1 MLHSVLQTKEAQMRQ
16 SSGERKS
23 IWVQDAGFDAGRRLE
38 SNTEADVC
46 VVGAGIAGL
55 TTAYMLTQRGRS
67 VVVLDDGAIGGGET
81 GRTTAHLS
89 NALDDRYFELE
100 RLHGVDGARLAA
112 DSHTQAITAIESIVR
127 QEQIACGF
135 ERVDGYLFLV
145 PGDDPDILAR
155 ELDAAHRVGLAG
167 VHRVE
172 RSPLPSYDLGPSLCF
187 PDQAQFHPMKY
198 VAGLARAIEG
208 RGGRIYTRAHADA
221 IEGGDDAHVRTSDGH
236 VVKAGAIVVATNT
249 PVNDRVVIH
258 TKQSAY
264 RTYAIAMAVA
274 SGSVP
279 RALFWDTADPYH
291 YVRVTT
297 TDEGADLLIVGGEDH
312 KTGQAD
318 DTERRFSSL
327 ADWARERF
335 PSARE
340 VTCAWSGQVMEPVDS
355 LAFIGRNP
363 NDAPNVYVVT
373 GDSGNGMTHGT
384 IAGILLTDLITGVDH
399 PWARLYDPSRIT
411 LRAGY
416 EFTRENL
423 NVAAQYADLVTP
435 GEIAS
440 PEELAPHTGAIMRRG
455 ARKLAVYRNPQGA
468 IQEFSALCPH
478 LGCAVS
484 WNDTEKTWDC
494 PCHGSRFEATG
505 AVINGPAITGLRP
518 E

>member
-1 MLHSVLQTKEAQMRQ
+1 MRQ
-16 SSGERKS
+16 SSGERQS
-23 IWVQDAGFDAGRRLE
+23 IWGQDAGLDTGQRLD

-55 TTAYMLTQRGRS
+55 TTAYMLAQRGRS
-67 VVVLDDGAIGGGET
+67 VVVLDDGGVGGGET
-81 GRTTAHLS
+81 SRTTAHLA

-135 ERVDGYLFLV
+135 ERVNGYLFLA
-145 PGDDPDILAR
+145 PGDDSGILAR
-155 ELDAAHRVGLAG
+155 ELDAAHRVGLTG

-172 RSPLPSYDLGPSLCF
+172 QAPMPSRGLGPSLCF
-187 PDQAQFHPMKY
+187 PEQAQFHPLKY
-198 VAGLARAIEG
+198 LAGVARAIRE
-208 RGGRIYTRAHADA
+208 RGGRIHTRVHVNAV
-221 IEGGDDAHVRTSDGH
+221 EGGEGAQVRTSDGY
-236 VVKAGAIVVATNT
+236 VVRAGAIVVATNT

-274 SGSVP
+274 AGATP

-291 YVRVTT
+291 YVRLTS
-297 TDEGADLLIVGGEDH
+297 TDDGADLLIVGGEDH

-318 DTERRFSSL
+318 DTDRRFSSL
-327 ADWARERF
+327 AGWARERF
-335 PSARE
+335 PVAGE

-355 LAFIGRNP
+355 LAFIGPNP
-363 NDAPNVYVVT
+363 DDAPNVYVAT

-384 IAGILLTDLITGVDH
+384 IAGILLTDLIMGRDN
-399 PWARLYDPSRIT
+399 PWATLYEPSRIT
-411 LRAGY
+411 LRAGFEY
-416 EFTRENL
+416 TRENL
-423 NVAAQYADLVTP
+423 NVAAQYADLLGP

-440 PEELAPHTGAIMRRG
+440 PEELAPHTGAIMRQG
-455 ARKLAVYRNPQGA
+455 TRKVAIYRNQQGA